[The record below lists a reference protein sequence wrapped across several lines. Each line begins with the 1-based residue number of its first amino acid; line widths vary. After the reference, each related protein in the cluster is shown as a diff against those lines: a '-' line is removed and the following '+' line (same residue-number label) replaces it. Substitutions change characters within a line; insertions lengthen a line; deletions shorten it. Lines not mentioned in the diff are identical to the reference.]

1 MYTLNHLQQNQKPKP
16 KISKPFIVVIIL
28 IILVIFG
35 WAGLTKAGF
44 LPNYFGIEILC
55 PESEI
60 YIQNNIN
67 NFDEPIIQHYSS
79 STSPEDILWGKPVIY
94 LYPEKTMNIKVE
106 LDFQGE
112 IIADYPNYNPA
123 ISGWDVI
130 AYADGRLIN
139 KADNKEYSYLFW
151 EGNPKNIYNFDLSH
165 GFIVEGKDMRWFL
178 QEKLSEIG
186 LTPKEYN
193 EFIVYWYPLMKNNKY
208 NLIHFAGKEYT
219 NVAPLTIT
227 PQPDSLLRVFMVFK
241 SLDELIDIEPQKIL
255 PFERN
260 GFTVV
265 EWGGTELK

>member
-1 MYTLNHLQQNQKPKP
+1 METQNNQQQNNQPKS
-16 KISKPFIVVIIL
+16 KISKPFIVTIIL
-28 IILVIFG
+28 IIIVVFG
-35 WAGLTKAGF
+35 WAGLTRAGF
-44 LPNYFGIEILC
+44 LPNYLGIEILC

-67 NFDEPIIQHYSS
+67 NLDEPIIRHYSS
-79 STSPEDILWGKPVIY
+79 STILWGKPVIY

-112 IIADYPNYNPA
+112 IIADYPDYNPA

-130 AYADGRLIN
+130 AYVDGRLIN

-165 GFIVEGKDMRWFL
+165 GFIVEGRDTKWFL

-193 EFIVYWYPLMKNNKY
+193 EFIVYWYPLMKNNTY
-208 NLIHFAGKEYT
+208 NLIHFAGKKYT
-219 NVAPLTIT
+219 DTAPLTIT
-227 PQPDSLLRVFMVFK
+227 PEPDSMLRVFMVFK
-241 SLDELIDIEPQKIL
+241 PLDEPIEIKPQEIT
-255 PFERN
+255 PFKRN